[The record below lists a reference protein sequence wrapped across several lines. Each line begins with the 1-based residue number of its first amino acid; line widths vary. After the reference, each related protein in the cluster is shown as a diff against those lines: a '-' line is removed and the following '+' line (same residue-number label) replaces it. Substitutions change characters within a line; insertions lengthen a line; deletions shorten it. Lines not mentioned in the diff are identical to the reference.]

1 MPIQSR
7 RRFLTDAAV
16 AGAAGFVG
24 FDTWG
29 KALAAE
35 PPPETTSVRLP
46 RMPIICFA
54 PLYVC
59 EELLRN
65 EGFTDIR
72 FVDISVPELLDS
84 SALSSGR
91 VDFAAA
97 LTLGHLIGF
106 DSGAPITLLSGVHVG
121 CYELFAHGDI
131 RTITDLKGK
140 KVGSLGANPLVS
152 MISAWVGLDPKKDLT
167 LVDDPAAKPLE
178 LFVEGKLDA
187 YLAFPPEPQQLHA
200 RKVGHVILRTAV
212 DRPWSQYFCCTL
224 AGNKEYVAQH
234 PAATK
239 RVIRAILKAA
249 DLCASQPEQ
258 SARLIVDRGFVAGY
272 DYALQTL
279 DENPY
284 GQWREYDAEDSVRFY
299 ALRLHELGMIKRDP
313 KRILAE
319 GTDFHFFD
327 ELKREL
333 KA

>member
-1 MPIQSR
+1 M
-7 RRFLTDAAV
+7 F
-16 AGAAGFVG
+16 G
-24 FDTWG
+24 
-29 KALAAE
+29 
-35 PPPETTSVRLP
+35 
-46 RMPIICFA
+46 
-54 PLYVC
+54 
-59 EELLRN
+59 EELLRD
-65 EGFTDIR
+65 EGFTDIGY
-72 FVDISVPELLDS
+72 VDISWSELIDS
-84 SALSSGR
+84 SALGSGR

-97 LTLGHLIGF
+97 LTLVHVIGF
-106 DSGAPITLLSGVHVG
+106 DAGAPITLLSGVHVG

-167 LVDDPAAKPLE
+167 LFDDPAAKPLE

-200 RKVGHVILRTAV
+200 RKGGHVILRTAV

-224 AGNKEYVAQH
+224 AGNKQYVARH

-249 DLCASQPEQ
+249 DLCASQPAQ
-258 SARLIVDRGFVAGY
+258 SARLIVDRGFVEGY

-279 DENPY
+279 NDNPY

-299 ALRLHELGMIKRDP
+299 ALRLHELGMIRRDP

-319 GTDFHFFD
+319 CTDFRFFD

>member
-1 MPIQSR
+1 MGLIQTR
-7 RRFLTDAAV
+7 RRFLSALSAT
-16 AGAAGFVG
+16 GAAGFL
-24 FDTWG
+24 WYPRA
-29 KALAAE
+29 KAAE
-35 PPPETTSVRLP
+35 PPPETTRVRLP
-46 RMPIICFA
+46 RMSVICVA

-59 EELLRN
+59 EELLRD
-65 EGFTDIR
+65 EGFTDIGY
-72 FVDISVPELLDS
+72 VDISLPELIDS
-84 SALSSGR
+84 SALGSGR

-97 LTLGHLIGF
+97 LTLVHVIGF
-106 DSGAPITLLSGVHVG
+106 DAGAPITLLSGVHVG

-140 KVGSLGANPLVS
+140 KVGSVGANPLVS
-152 MISAWVGLDPKKDLT
+152 TISAWVGLDPKKDLT
-167 LVDDPAAKPLE
+167 LIDDPAAKPLE

-200 RKVGHVILRTAV
+200 RKAGHVILRTAV
-212 DRPWSQYFCCTL
+212 DRPWSQYYCCTL
-224 AGNKEYVAQH
+224 AGNKEYVARH

-258 SARLIVDRGFVAGY
+258 SARLIVDRGFVEGY

-279 DENPY
+279 NENPY
-284 GQWREYDAEDSVRFY
+284 GQWREYGAEDSVRFY

-319 GTDFHFFD
+319 GTDFRFFD